1 MSGLSRQIITR
12 PRLIRSVALYYA
24 IAIGWA
30 WAVWAP
36 LVLGVD
42 GLKILSISPSL
53 PVLTCI
59 ATLGPSLGCFITHRI
74 ETGNWAAI
82 HLLPGTKGR
91 WIWFLLGPLLVL
103 ICNFVVFPVFVSSG
117 SPALW
122 RWHPSVLTGLWFP
135 MFNYNLLGG
144 PLFEEPGWRGFLQPR
159 LEEIMHPWVA
169 AICVG
174 IMWAAWHIPLFFVTW
189 SSASPASFLLIE
201 IGVSILIAF
210 ALNSAGRAI
219 LVAILMHAAFNA
231 SSRFLDPF
239 LGQTPTRSC
248 PSGEMIL
255 AWAYLFVAAVII
267 LSTRGRLRSAERK
280 VGPFR
285 DSRDSAL

>member
-1 MSGLSRQIITR
+1 MSGLFQQITSGGHR
-12 PRLIRSVALYYA
+12 FIRSIALYYA

-36 LVLGVD
+36 LVLGSD
-42 GLKILSISPSL
+42 GLKVLSIRPSL
-53 PVLTCI
+53 PILTCI
-59 ATLGPSLGCFITHRI
+59 ATLGPSLGCFVTNRM
-74 ETGNWAAI
+74 ETGHWAAI
-82 HLLPGTKGR
+82 QLLPATKGR
-91 WIWFLLGPLLVL
+91 WIWVLLGPLLILLCSFL
-103 ICNFVVFPVFVSSG
+103 IFPTFISSG
-117 SPALW
+117 SPASW

-159 LEEIMHPWVA
+159 LEEILQPWVA

-189 SSASPASFLLIE
+189 SSASPVSFLLIE

-210 ALNSAGRAI
+210 AVSSAGKAI

-231 SSRFLDPF
+231 SSQFLDPF
-239 LGQTPTRSC
+239 LGQTATRSR
-248 PSGEMIL
+248 PSAEMIL
-255 AWAYLFVAAVII
+255 AFAYLFVAGVIVLCTRGSL
-267 LSTRGRLRSAERK
+267 LSTLRMKDACR
-280 VGPFR
+280 
-285 DSRDSAL
+285 